1 MAKPVSPIG
10 RVSYPNVF
18 NAKEFDGK
26 KSFSLTLLF
35 DKTADL
41 KEMQAAYEAAVKE
54 KWGNK
59 KPANLRSPF
68 RDGSE
73 KESPEYEG
81 KIFVTFRASEDRK
94 PQVVGP
100 SLAQITQDSGEFYAG
115 CYAKVSYSCYA
126 YDKQG
131 NKGVAFSL
139 GNIQKV
145 RDGEPLD
152 GRTTAEND
160 FDAVDDTAAI
170 F

>member
-1 MAKPVSPIG
+1 MAKPTSPIG
-10 RVSYPNVF
+10 RVSYPSVF
-18 NAKEFDGK
+18 VAREFDGK
-26 KSFSLTLLF
+26 KSFNLTLIF

-41 KEMQAAYEAAVKE
+41 SGMKAEFEKVANE
-54 KWGNK
+54 KWGK
-59 KPANLRSPF
+59 KRPPNMRNPF
-68 RDGSE
+68 RDGDE
-73 KESPEYEG
+73 KDQPEYAG
-81 KIFVTFRASEDRK
+81 KIYVTFRAGEERK

-100 SLAQITQDSGEFYAG
+100 SLNQITQESGEFYSG
-115 CYAKVSYSCYA
+115 CFAKVSYSCYA

-160 FDAVDDTAAI
+160 FEAVDDSTAM

>member
-1 MAKPVSPIG
+1 MAKPTSPIG

-18 NAKEFDGK
+18 VAKEYDGK
-26 KSFSLTLLF
+26 KSFSITLLF

-41 KEMQAAYEAAVKE
+41 SGMKSAYEAAVKE

-59 KPANLRSPF
+59 VPSNLRSPF
-68 RDGSE
+68 RDGDE
-73 KESPEYEG
+73 KDQPEYAG
-81 KIFVTFRASEDRK
+81 MTYVTFRAGEDRK
-94 PQVVGP
+94 PQVVDA
-100 SLAQITQDSGEFYAG
+100 SLNQITQESGMFYSG

-160 FDAVDDTAAI
+160 FDAVDNSAGI

>member
-1 MAKPVSPIG
+1 MARPTSPIG

-18 NAKEFDGK
+18 TAKEFDGK

-41 KEMQAAYEAAVKE
+41 SAMKAEAEKVAAE
-54 KWGNK
+54 KWGK
-59 KPANLRSPF
+59 KLPANLRMPF
-68 RDGSE
+68 RDGDE
-73 KESPEYEG
+73 KEQPEYAG
-81 KIFVTFRASEDRK
+81 KIYVTFRAGEDRK
-94 PQVVGP
+94 PQVVNADLSP
-100 SLAQITQDSGEFYAG
+100 ISQESGQFYSG
-115 CYAKVSYSCYA
+115 CFAKVSYSCYA

-139 GNIQKV
+139 GNIQKI

-160 FDAVDDTAAI
+160 FDAVDNTQAM